1 MATKKKSAAVC
12 AMCGKD
18 AEFVYSLSA
27 KHTTYYCGN
36 DVPTFL
42 QKKKELLT
50 AVSWTTAT
58 KPSKFKE
65 NDLPLEPIVPPSD
78 EVIGDELVES
88 EE

>member
-1 MATKKKSAAVC
+1 MATKKKTPPVC
-12 AMCGKD
+12 ALCGKS
-18 AEFVYSLSA
+18 AEFVYSLTA
-27 KHTTYYCGN
+27 KHQTFYCAL

-50 AVSWTTAT
+50 AVSWTSTT

-65 NDLPLEPIVPPSD
+65 NDLPLELVTPPSD